1 MLAMTIAERR
11 VGQVWIL
18 DLHGR
23 ILTGEGERMLREA
36 VDRLTDSGAA
46 NVLINFADVSYV
58 DSSVIGEMVRTLTT
72 VRRKGGKLKVLNL
85 PARIRCLLSI
95 TRLLAV
101 FETYESE
108 DEAVRS
114 F

>member
-1 MLAMTIAERR
+1 MPVMTIAERR
-11 VGQVWIL
+11 VGEVWVL

-23 ILTGEGERMLREA
+23 MLTGEAEKTLREA
-36 VDRLTDSGAA
+36 VNRLADSGAA
-46 NVLINFADVSYV
+46 NVLINFADVPYV
-58 DSSVIGEMVRTLTT
+58 DSSVVGEMVRTLTT
-72 VRRKGGKLKVLNL
+72 VRRRGGELKLVNL
-85 PARIRCLLSI
+85 PARIRSLLSM